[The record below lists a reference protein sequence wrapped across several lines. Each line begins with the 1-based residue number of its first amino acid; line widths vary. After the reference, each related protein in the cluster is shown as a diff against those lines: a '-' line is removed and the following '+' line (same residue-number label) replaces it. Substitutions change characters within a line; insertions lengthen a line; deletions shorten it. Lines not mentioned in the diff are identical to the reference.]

1 MDKNIL
7 EMIREI
13 RSINHPSS
21 LKAKDVFK
29 ISILCIE
36 HKPKKEIIHRLLDV
50 AHLNH
55 ISILIANSAFV
66 DQWLNNLTVLIKLS
80 NYHLGYL
87 LAQRAEKY
95 NSKIVFKYYDN
106 NQIQNINYR
115 QLWEKVKVI
124 AKGIL
129 NLKIKNKPLNIGIF
143 SPNHVKSALV
153 DLACLSF
160 GFKVIPIPLNVT
172 SKHLTYILK
181 HSEISHLFINGK
193 RAIKLWNEIRIKHP
207 IKLIS
212 STSKEQV
219 LGDVIGWESFIYN
232 AQLNKSF
239 NAQLRLSNV
248 SMENTQTIM
257 YTSGTTSDPKG
268 IIFDQTNIIIKRF
281 ARALALPNIN
291 SQDVFLCYLPL
302 FHTFGRYFELMGSI
316 FWGATYVFAQAP
328 SFNSILK
335 DFKVHNP
342 TIFISIPK
350 RWVQLYEMLEAK
362 LNLDNAQLSEIK
374 AELNSITGGKLKWG
388 LSAAGYLD
396 ADLFKFFNKYG
407 INMHSGYGMTEA
419 TGGITMTPSGKYI
432 EDSVGIPLPG
442 IQLKIEDDGE
452 LRIKGPYVSKG
463 YFKEKKSKSF
473 NQGWFYTGD
482 IFEKKND
489 YYFIIDRKKDIYK
502 NSRGQTI
509 SPQKIENLFQDFDSI
524 KSVFLI
530 GDGRE
535 FNTLLIYPD
544 NRNSPIDLSS
554 IDEQKIR
561 DIFSSM
567 ILSVNSFLAPF
578 ERIINYV
585 IINRNFESK
594 KGELTPKGTYI
605 RKNVLR
611 NFEKIISPLYEKNY
625 LSLYHNAKEIRFP
638 NWLLRE
644 IGTVKSHVK
653 WDGNIVTIKNQSN
666 HLILTWDNNIIHL
679 GNLIYNYNKNILDI
693 EKLIKSPAHW
703 LGNVNFSNFSGSSIF
718 RLKAPEFNK
727 SLIVNRSNYDVLK
740 NEINNNK
747 SNEYLFILH
756 SLVEKFL
763 TEDYSVFIKLQEIID
778 QSIENN
784 QGLIIDTFLTYQYHP
799 NPIFRLRLIECLAP
813 LLSGNILVKMLR
825 DSYQYQVKSKLK
837 NSFTFNIKR
846 LNDEHYE
853 SLIRYLKEAHSN
865 IKISNSIEKN
875 FVQILI
881 LFVSEF
887 GSIHPTRY
895 VWARSEL
902 VWWQISDV
910 PKVLFSTAQKA
921 YYALTSGFRIWI
933 GKSSNLTV
941 DPNTG
946 DEYSWIE
953 AIQFDENVSL
963 EHQKHLQRAISN
975 TSIIKESIFLFSD
988 NHIIGLNKIPKKG
1001 IWITHLDTQ
1010 NGKSV
1015 FRLIIKTRSNESYN
1029 IVINLNEG
1037 LDKDFF
1043 SDEIKW
1049 LIAMGKGYKAKPLVE
1064 NFGGYWPEY
1073 KLFTEEYI
1081 YGETLERYLYR
1092 NKNDILDSHKVD
1104 RWQMRWLHFI
1114 WNGIHAYQ
1122 EFWKRTNF
1130 KLSIQPPSPENLII
1144 PQRDYATGTKIIS
1157 ISRRRTTKSIAEHFL
1172 ALFSQFIIMTEK
1184 RYPGLKHMSNWEVI
1198 FTATLQSMN
1207 VKVGKKILK
1216 KLSSQLTNSNI
1227 GNKLKLLG
1235 CTPKRIDDFFID
1247 IDNFGVLTKPVIFA
1261 SLRYERWHDL
1271 NPEATL
1277 QARASI
1283 LQELY
1288 NDYDLDNLID
1298 DYPETRVRFFMMTC
1312 FKDNNVD
1319 LNQEFKIIISD
1330 MRTEKITQSE
1340 LQKRISNIQI
1350 KTPLSKEEKFFLARM
1365 LFPHVNAVDYVELVT
1380 TNIGVNEQLNL
1391 IFQAQANDNK
1401 IYQIRPPLVPKE
1413 IAQFHTLLTKSSLT
1427 GKFTI
1432 SHEFLLVFSDRNRIV
1447 GGLFWK
1453 PMETERIH
1461 LEWVAIK
1468 QKNRGVNL
1476 SKILLNDF
1484 FKRMLHQNI
1493 KIITVGFYVE
1503 KFFSKHGFKL
1513 NKRYGGLV
1521 KKL

>member
-1 MDKNIL
+1 MDKIIK
-7 EMIREI
+7 ERIKEI
-13 RSINHPSS
+13 TLNNHSDNT
-21 LKAKDVFK
+21 KAKEILK
-29 ISILCIE
+29 ISELCIE
-36 HKPKKEIIHRLLDV
+36 YKPKKEIVHDLLD
-50 AHLNH
+50 ASHLSH
-55 ISILIANSAFV
+55 ISIMIANSPYLEE
-66 DQWLNNLTVLIKLS
+66 WLNNLTTLINLS
-80 NYHLGYL
+80 NYHFGYIMN
-87 LAQRAEKY
+87 QRAERYK
-95 NSKIVFKYYDN
+95 SKVVFKYQNN
-106 NQIQNINYR
+106 NQIQNISYE
-115 QLWEKVKVI
+115 QLWTKVKVV

-129 NLKIKNKPLNIGIF
+129 SLKIKNKPLNIGIF
-143 SPNHVKSALV
+143 SPNHLNSTLV

-160 GFKVIPIPLNVT
+160 GLKVIPVPLNVT
-172 SKHLTYILK
+172 SKHLTYILN
-181 HSEISHLFINGK
+181 HSEISHLFIFGK
-193 RAIKLWNEIRIKHP
+193 RATKLWNEIEPRHQ

-212 STSKEQV
+212 CTSKEQII
-219 LGDVIGWESFIYN
+219 GDVIDWEFFIRK
-232 AQLNKSF
+232 AQLNKDF
-239 NAQLRLSNV
+239 NPQLRLSNV

-268 IIFDQTNIIIKRF
+268 IIFNQTNIIIKRF
-281 ARALALPNIN
+281 ARALALPKIN

-316 FWGATYVFAQAP
+316 FWGATYVFSQAP

-335 DFKVHNP
+335 DFKLHKP
-342 TIFISIPK
+342 TTFISIPK
-350 RWVQLYEMLEAK
+350 RWVQLYEMLETN
-362 LNLDNAQLSEIK
+362 LNLDNAEQSEIK
-374 AELNSITGGKLKWG
+374 TELNNITGGKLKWG

-396 ADLFKFFNKYG
+396 ADIFKIFDKYG
-407 INMHSGYGMTEA
+407 IRMHSGYGMTES
-419 TGGITMTPSGKYI
+419 TGGITMTPTGKYI
-432 EDSVGIPLPG
+432 ENSVGIALPG
-442 IQLKIEDDGE
+442 IKLKIEDDGE
-452 LRIKGPYVSKG
+452 LRIKGSYVSKG
-463 YFKEKKSKSF
+463 YYKEINSKSF

-482 IFEKKND
+482 IFEKRND
-489 YYFIIDRKKDIYK
+489 HFFIIDRKKDIYK

-524 KSVFLI
+524 KSVFLV

-544 NRNSPIDLSS
+544 KKNSPTDLSL
-554 IDEQKIR
+554 INDQKIR

-567 ILSVNSFLAPF
+567 ILSVNNFLAPF

-585 IINRNFESK
+585 IINRDFDSK

-605 RKNVLR
+605 RKKVLK

-625 LSLYHNAKEIRFP
+625 VSLHHKSKEVRFP

-644 IGTVKSHVK
+644 IGTIKSYLK
-653 WDGNIVTIKNQSN
+653 WNGKIVTIKNQNS
-666 HLILTWDNNIIHL
+666 HLILSWDNNVIQL
-679 GNLIYNYNKNILDI
+679 GNFVYTFDDYILDI

-703 LGNVNFSNFSGSSIF
+703 LGNINFSNFTGPSIF
-718 RLKAPEFNK
+718 RLKTAEFNK
-727 SLIVNRSNYDVLK
+727 ALVVSRPNYGILK
-740 NEINNNK
+740 SEINDNQ

-756 SLVEKFL
+756 SLVQKFL
-763 TEDYSVFIKLQEIID
+763 IEDHNVFIELKEIID
-778 QSIENN
+778 QNTKRN
-784 QGLIIDTFLTYQYHP
+784 QELIIDAFLTYQYHP
-799 NPIFRLRLIECLAP
+799 NPIFRLKLIECLAP
-813 LLSGNILVKMLR
+813 LLSGNILVRMLR
-825 DSYQYQVKSKLK
+825 NSYEYQVKSKLK

-846 LNDEHYE
+846 LNDDHYE

-865 IKISNSIEKN
+865 IKISNTLEKN

-902 VWWQISDV
+902 IWWQISDI
-910 PKVLFSTAQKA
+910 PKVLLSTAQKA

-946 DEYSWIE
+946 DEYSWSD

-963 EHQKHLQRAISN
+963 KHQKHLQKAISN
-975 TSIIKESIFLFSD
+975 TSIIKESIFLFSE

-1037 LDKDFF
+1037 LDKEFF

-1073 KLFTEEYI
+1073 QLFTEEYI
-1081 YGETLERYLYR
+1081 YGETLEKYLFR
-1092 NKNDILDSHKVD
+1092 NKSSILNSHKVD

-1114 WNGIHAYQ
+1114 WNGIQAYQ

-1144 PQRDYATGTKIIS
+1144 PQRDYTTGTKIIS
-1157 ISRRRTTKSIAEHFL
+1157 ISRRRATKSIAEHFM
-1172 ALFSQFIIMTEK
+1172 ALYSQFIIMTEK
-1184 RYPGLKHMSNWEVI
+1184 RYPGLKHMSDWEVI

-1207 VKVGKKILK
+1207 VNPGMKVLK
-1216 KLSSQLTNSNI
+1216 KLKNELINSNI
-1227 GNKLKLLG
+1227 GNKLKSLG
-1235 CTPKRIDDFFID
+1235 CTPKRIDDFFTD
-1247 IDNFGVLTKPVIFA
+1247 INNYGVLTKPVIFA
-1261 SLRYERWHDL
+1261 SLRYERWYDL
-1271 NPEATL
+1271 NPKATL
-1277 QARASI
+1277 KARASI

-1288 NDYDLDNLID
+1288 KDYNLDSLID

-1312 FKDNNVD
+1312 FKGDNIA

-1330 MRTEKITQSE
+1330 MRAEKLKPSE
-1340 LQKRISNIQI
+1340 LQKRILVITTKILINE
-1350 KTPLSKEEKFFLARM
+1350 EEKFFLARM
-1365 LFPHVNAVDYVELVT
+1365 LFPHVDAVDYVDLVT
-1380 TNIGVNEQLNL
+1380 TTKGENEQLNL
-1391 IFQAQANDNK
+1391 IFQSQASDSK

-1427 GKFTI
+1427 SKFTI

-1453 PMETERIH
+1453 PMESERVH

-1468 QKNRGVNL
+1468 QKNRGINL

-1503 KFFSKHGFKL
+1503 KFFSKHDFKL

>member
-7 EMIREI
+7 KRIREI
-13 RSINHPSS
+13 HSTSHSNSIR
-21 LKAKDVFK
+21 AKDVLE
-29 ISILCIE
+29 ISNLCIK
-36 HKPKKEIIHRLLDV
+36 HKPKKEIIHELLDA
-50 AHLNH
+50 AHLSQ
-55 ISILIANSAFV
+55 ISILIANSPYEE
-66 DQWLNNLTVLIKLS
+66 QWLNNLSVLIKLS
-80 NYHLGYL
+80 NYHLGYII
-87 LAQRAEKY
+87 AQRAEKY
-95 NSKIVFKYYDN
+95 SSKTVFKYHDN
-106 NQIQNINYR
+106 NQIQKMNYK
-115 QLWEKVKVI
+115 QLWEKVKII

-129 NLKIKNKPLNIGIF
+129 NLRIKDKTLNIGIF
-143 SPNHVKSALV
+143 SPNQLKSALV

-193 RAIKLWNEIRIKHP
+193 RAIKLWNEIDYKHP
-207 IKLIS
+207 IKVIS
-212 STSKEQV
+212 STSKKQII
-219 LGDVIGWESFIYN
+219 GDVIEWELFIYN
-232 AQLNKSF
+232 AQLIKNF
-239 NAQLRLSNV
+239 NSQLRLSNV
-248 SMENTQTIM
+248 SMENTQTVM

-281 ARALALPNIN
+281 ARALALPRIN

-302 FHTFGRYFELMGSI
+302 FHTFGRYFELIGSI

-335 DFKVHNP
+335 DFALYKP

-350 RWVQLYEMLEAK
+350 RWVQLYEMLEGK
-362 LNLDNAQLSEIK
+362 LNLDNAKLNEIK

-396 ADLFKFFNKYG
+396 ADIFKFFNKYG
-407 INMHSGYGMTEA
+407 IHMHSGYGMTEA
-419 TGGITMTPSGKYI
+419 TGGITMTPTGKYI
-432 EDSVGIPLPG
+432 EDSVGIALPG
-442 IQLKIEDDGE
+442 IQLKIEEDGE
-452 LRIKGPYVSKG
+452 LRIRGHYVSKG
-463 YFKEKKSKSF
+463 YFKDKNSNSF

-482 IFEKKND
+482 IFEKRNGHF
-489 YYFIIDRKKDIYK
+489 FIIDRKKDIYK

-524 KSVFLI
+524 KSVFLV

-544 NRNSPIDLSS
+544 NKNSPIDLSS
-554 IDEQKIR
+554 ISEQKIR

-585 IINRNFESK
+585 IINRDFEIK
-594 KGELTPKGTYI
+594 RDELTPKGTYI
-605 RKNVLR
+605 RKKILR

-625 LSLYHNAKEIRFP
+625 VSLHHNAKEIRFP

-644 IGTVKSHVK
+644 IGTVKSHIK
-653 WDGNIVTIKNQSN
+653 WNGKIVTIKNQSN
-666 HLILTWDNNIIHL
+666 HLILSWDNNIIHL
-679 GNLIYNYNKNILDI
+679 GNLIYIYDKYILDI

-718 RLKAPEFNK
+718 RLKAPEFDK
-727 SLIVNRSNYDVLK
+727 SLVVKRPNYDTLK
-740 NEINNNK
+740 SEINNNQN
-747 SNEYLFILH
+747 NEYLFILH

-763 TEDYSVFIKLQEIID
+763 IEDQSVFIKLQEIID
-778 QSIENN
+778 KSIKSN
-784 QGLIIDTFLTYQYHP
+784 QELIIDTFLTYQYHP
-799 NPIFRLRLIECLAP
+799 NPIFRLKLIESLAP

-825 DSYQYQVKSKLK
+825 DSYEYQTNIKSKS
-837 NSFTFNIKR
+837 SFTFNIKR
-846 LNDEHYE
+846 LNDDHYE
-853 SLIRYLKEAHSN
+853 SLIIYLKEAHSN
-865 IKISNSIEKN
+865 IKISNSLEKN

-902 VWWQISDV
+902 IWWQISDV
-910 PKVLFSTAQKA
+910 PKILFSTAQKA

-941 DPNTG
+941 DPNSG
-946 DEYSWIE
+946 DEYSWQE

-963 EHQKHLQRAISN
+963 KHQKHLQRAISN
-975 TSIIKESIFLFSD
+975 TSIIKESIFLFSE

-1001 IWITHLDTQ
+1001 IWITHLATQ

-1015 FRLIIKTRSNESYN
+1015 FRLIVRTRSNESYN

-1037 LDKDFF
+1037 LDKEFF

-1073 KLFTEEYI
+1073 QLFTEEYI
-1081 YGETLERYLYR
+1081 YGETLEKYLNR
-1092 NKNDILDSHKVD
+1092 NKNDILDYHKID

-1130 KLSIQPPSPENLII
+1130 QLSIQPPSPENLII

-1157 ISRRRTTKSIAEHFL
+1157 ISRRRVTKSIAEHFMT
-1172 ALFSQFIIMTEK
+1172 LFNQFIIMTEK
-1184 RYPGLKHMSNWEVI
+1184 RYPGLKHMSDWEVI
-1198 FTATLQSMN
+1198 FTATLQSMK
-1207 VKVGKKILK
+1207 VKQGKKILK
-1216 KLSSQLTNSNI
+1216 KLKSELTNSNI
-1227 GNKLKLLG
+1227 GYKLKSLG
-1235 CTPKRIDDFFID
+1235 CTPQRIDDFFTD

-1261 SLRYERWHDL
+1261 SLRYERWYDL
-1271 NPEATL
+1271 NPQATL
-1277 QARASI
+1277 KARASI

-1288 NDYDLDNLID
+1288 NDYNLDSLID

-1312 FKDNNVD
+1312 FKGNNVD

-1330 MRTEKITQSE
+1330 MRSKKLNPSE
-1340 LQKRISNIQI
+1340 LQKRISNITI
-1350 KTPLSKEEKFFLARM
+1350 KTAINKEEKFFLARM
-1365 LFPHVNAVDYVELVT
+1365 LFPHVSAVDYVDLVT
-1380 TNIGVNEQLNL
+1380 TSKGTSEQLNL
-1391 IFQAQANDNK
+1391 IFQAQANDEK
-1401 IYQIRPPLVPKE
+1401 IYQIRPPLAPKE

-1432 SHEFLLVFSDRNRIV
+1432 SHEFLLVFSERNRIV

-1453 PMETERIH
+1453 PMESERIH

-1468 QKNRGVNL
+1468 QKSRGINL
-1476 SKILLNDF
+1476 SKILLDDF
-1484 FKRMLHQNI
+1484 FKRMSHQNI